1 MLFRSTITVPI
12 LNDAVYEGPE
22 TFTVNLSSPTNAV
35 VSDASGLGTIKDD
48 GTGSGGTDDDRPSLA
63 INDVVVN
70 EGAGTAT
77 FTVTLTGAT
86 TQSTTVAFA
95 TQDGT
100 ALAGSDYTA
109 VSGTLTFAPG
119 ETTKTITVPI
129 LNDAVYEGPETFT
142 VNLSSP
148 TNAVVSDASGLGT
161 IKDDGT
167 EIGRA
172 HV

>member
-1 MLFRSTITVPI
+1 MLFRS
-12 LNDAVYEGPE
+12 
-22 TFTVNLSSPTNAV
+22 
-35 VSDASGLGTIKDD
+35 
-48 GTGSGGTDDDRPSLA
+48 TDDDRPSLA

-167 EIGRA
+167 GSGGTDDDRPSLAINDVVVNEGAGTATFTVTLTGEIGRA